1 MTRSEPESIVFSVR
15 RKIRNHFLAFI
26 LILIPA
32 FGGVTNTAI
41 ADDIPMTIDGQI
53 NCAHPANAITTTCKG
68 EAPPPPV
75 NTPTVTHE
83 APAAPAPAPAS
94 SSSSAA
100 PAAPL
105 IPMTIDGQI
114 NCAHPDNAI
123 TTTCWDR
130 AQASKIS
137 GTPDANA
144 IDCNLTQYKNYP
156 VCTGIKPQAVLDYEK
171 SRENVAAVPAA
182 NAETL
187 EFISV
192 DCTLTTNKESPFCL
206 PMTINGE
213 INCAQAS
220 NAITTTCWDQA
231 LKEKAAGRLFPNG
244 VDCSK
249 EMFKSYPVCTGVK
262 PQAVIEFEKSQE
274 SLAKTQISNTQCT
287 DSSKFGTADCSSG
300 AVAEAEKKNQAEQ
313 NAVATSAET
322 AKVEKP
328 KPQVTGSID
337 LKSRNSKTTLLTL
350 DLDVSNVK
358 VKVVATK
365 KGSPS
370 ITQQVLL
377 DADGNNTVK
386 FSKNLKGYT
395 VKVYVGG
402 QIVDQTKVA

>member
-1 MTRSEPESIVFSVR
+1 MMRSESEGILLFMR
-15 RKIRNHFLAFI
+15 RKIRSHFLAYI
-26 LILIPA
+26 LILLSA
-32 FGGVTNTAI
+32 FGGITESAF

-68 EAPPPPV
+68 EAQPPPV

-83 APAAPAPAPAS
+83 APAAPAPATTS
-94 SSSSAA
+94 SSNSTA
-100 PAAPL
+100 PVAPV

-137 GTPDANA
+137 GTPDSNA
-144 IDCNLTQYKNYP
+144 IDCNLTQYKDYP

-171 SRENVAAVPAA
+171 SRENATAAPAP
-182 NAETL
+182 NTETL
-187 EFISV
+187 EIKSV
-192 DCTLTTNKESPFCL
+192 DCTLATNKESPFCL

-213 INCAQAS
+213 INCAQAA

-262 PQAVIEFEKSQE
+262 PQAVVEFEKSQE
-274 SLAKTQISNTQCT
+274 TSAKTQISNTQCA
-287 DSSKFGTADCSSG
+287 DPAKVGTAVCSPS
-300 AVAEAEKKNQAEQ
+300 AIAEAEKNNQAEQ
-313 NAVATSAET
+313 SAVATSTEVV
-322 AKVEKP
+322 KVEQS

-337 LKSRNSKTTLLTL
+337 LKSRSSKTTVLTL
-350 DLDVSNVK
+350 DLDTSNIK

-370 ITQQVLL
+370 IIQQVVL
-377 DADGNNTVK
+377 DSEGNKNIK

-395 VKVYVGG
+395 VKVYVDG
-402 QIVDQTKVA
+402 QLVDQTKVS